1 MRTLLCLFAMFSVLV
16 TACNTDF
23 PETRPQEGLQEGTA
37 DVAVSAGPSS
47 SSGGMGG
54 MGGMNGSTTSSTGAS
69 SSGAG
74 GMGGSGSGDAGADG
88 G

>member
-54 MGGMNGSTTSSTGAS
+54 MNGSSTSSTGAS